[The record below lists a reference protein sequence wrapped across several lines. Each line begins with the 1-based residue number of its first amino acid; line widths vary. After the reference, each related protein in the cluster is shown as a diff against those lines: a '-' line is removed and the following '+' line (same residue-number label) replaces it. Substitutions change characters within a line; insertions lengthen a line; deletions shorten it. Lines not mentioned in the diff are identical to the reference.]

1 MQLSAQKVTRT
12 SLLGLMK
19 HWFSSKIEPNTSAE
33 IDRRSIK
40 IKSIAANDK
49 NAITSAKTCW
59 AHSIRFCFHKLI
71 PTKYEYERAYT
82 SPHNDTT
89 SRNAIAIW

>member
-12 SLLGLMK
+12 SLFGLMK

-49 NAITSAKTCW
+49 NAITSAKT
-59 AHSIRFCFHKLI
+59 IRFCFHKLI